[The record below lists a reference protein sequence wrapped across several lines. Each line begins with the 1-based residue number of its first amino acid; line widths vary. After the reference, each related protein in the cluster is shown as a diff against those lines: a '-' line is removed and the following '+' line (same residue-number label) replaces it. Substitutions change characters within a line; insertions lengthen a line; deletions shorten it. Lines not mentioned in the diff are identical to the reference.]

1 MCLVGSEGS
10 TILGVDEECHRVA
23 EEALA
28 FGALPDVEGVGVA
41 GEGLIIKVAHFLRNN
56 FIFVISYFAFN
67 VQNSSNLLVLQ
78 YTLYMYPNL
87 MIIKFAD
94 AGAKGGIC
102 CPEPPPKSFF
112 IS

>member
-56 FIFVISYFAFN
+56 FISLICGDSRRALRIILRKR
-67 VQNSSNLLVLQ
+67 VQRASGIMRIEAEGILGATGATQVL
-78 YTLYMYPNL
+78 
-87 MIIKFAD
+87 
-94 AGAKGGIC
+94 C
-102 CPEPPPKSFF
+102 
-112 IS
+112 